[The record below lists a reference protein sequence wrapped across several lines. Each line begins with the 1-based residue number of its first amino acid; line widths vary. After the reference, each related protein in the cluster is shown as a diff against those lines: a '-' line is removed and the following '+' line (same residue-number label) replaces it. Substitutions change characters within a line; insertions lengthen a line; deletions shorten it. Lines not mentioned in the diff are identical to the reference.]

1 MLFPPFL
8 AWVWATFSGV
18 LLLPF
23 FPFQLD
29 KRSPS
34 SKSLKKNLSP
44 PTRTEPIETS
54 AHYNIIIDYFSL
66 CSFSVCI
73 VPSFHFFIQ
82 LLKGKNYAQASR
94 DAPLWGERLF
104 LIIVKVFIE
113 SSSTWWVG
121 CKWNGGAA
129 GLWPDPRR
137 HKLWPQLD
145 TARSN
150 WKGKETRDFVPDGN
164 WQLVEH
170 S

>member
-8 AWVWATFSGV
+8 AWVWATFTGV

-73 VPSFHFFIQ
+73 VPSFQFFIQ
-82 LLKGKNYAQASR
+82 LLKGKITRKQVVTPHYGGKDYFWLLSK
-94 DAPLWGERLF
+94 F
-104 LIIVKVFIE
+104 LLKVQ
-113 SSSTWWVG
+113 VR
-121 CKWNGGAA
+121 GGLGVNEMA
-129 GLWPDPRR
+129 GRQDCDQTPDVINSDPNLTQRE
-137 HKLWPQLD
+137 
-145 TARSN
+145 AI
-150 WKGKETRDFVPDGN
+150 GKEKKRETLSLMATGN
-164 WQLVEH
+164 W
-170 S
+170 